1 MATGNLFG
9 IGGESNSLYGNSL
22 SSGTPIQ
29 PSSFIYFEWFIFKT
43 SASQPATPTGG
54 SWNFLTNTGTAPTGW
69 TSTVSG
75 IPLDNLWF
83 SIAFVDSRSPTN
95 IVWSTPGLIS
105 ATNSVYST
113 AYADTFTG
121 DGVDTT
127 WTLTQDPVV
136 VNNLDVSINGV
147 TQVPVVDYTISGTT
161 FTTTTPAPLN
171 SIILVK
177 YRQALPN
184 SYFGTAN
191 NVGYTPHNWIA
202 ATNVQAALDEV
213 ADDISA
219 IDGVSGSNL
228 VGYLPDG
235 TGAVG
240 STVQDKLRQTV
251 SVADFGADPTGVA
264 DSTAAIVAALA
275 TGKDVMLPD
284 GTYKLAPTAAQTIA
298 NQGYQRLYGEG
309 SVTLSV
315 NLASSIN
322 LFNFDGPVALE
333 NLAVDF
339 NNSYCQNAFVWRANA
354 GHIQVK
360 NVRFSNLKDTNN
372 LTGSATLYVVPTGNT
387 FEIEHI
393 KASSML
399 KRGNNVITDGPGQ
412 YSFIYVGGGSSSTQG
427 AIRNVF
433 VSEIHNI
440 DASDQ
445 IMFEDTSA
453 IYIATD
459 SSDQNNRIE
468 IDNIQGYN
476 FGKRLVKTQ
485 ASNVSV
491 SNLMGNSTE
500 EDSFSVI
507 SIQSDTATIGDKY
520 GCSVTNVVGYGK
532 MAVVVDCNAPG
543 AEIRNV
549 VGQIGPAALASPQ
562 AETIRVAG
570 NDTLVDGVWSN
581 SQRDIAIGSGV
592 QIVKNLTLR
601 NITLVIGSNKLSGA
615 TIYNRSDTLG
625 FDGLLIDGVYATVD
639 ASAAV
644 TAPIWLYDFLNGTT
658 KKGRNLV
665 IKNVVVQSNGI
676 LNQRGAIL
684 RFIENVSIESFKY
697 VNTSGLSHFRIIEI
711 ISCSNVNVDDVIIEG
726 VNQVGVNVSA
736 CTGRN
741 TINRVYNP
749 DTSSSVV
756 NNANSS
762 DVTVMNCDTTKVLA
776 TTTPA
781 WQNSKMTFG
790 TTANRPTVG
799 RTPYF
804 TQYLDTTL
812 GKPIWWDGANWKDSA
827 GTTV

>member
-1 MATGNLFG
+1 MAVALSP
-9 IGGESNSLYGNSL
+9 IGGAGAQFFDNNGNPLVGGKIYTYEAGTTTPLATYTTLAGTTAHTNPIILDSAGRVPGGEIWLTLPDLYKFV
-22 SSGTPIQ
+22 I
-29 PSSFIYFEWFIFKT
+29 KT
-43 SASQPATPTGG
+43 SADVTIGTYDNIQGYSSGSIAYAATEVQTATAGQTLFVLTEMFYNPG
-54 SWNFLTNTGTAPTGW
+54 TNTLAVFVDGVNQVVNNSYVES
-69 TSTVSG
+69 TSTSVTFMSG
-75 IPLDNLWF
+75 LHVG
-83 SIAFVDSRSPTN
+83 AVVKFVN
-95 IVWSTPGLIS
+95 ITVASTDATVVTYEPGFVGSVATTVAAKLQQTIS
-105 ATNSVYST
+105 VKDFGAV
-113 AYADTFTG
+113 G
-121 DGVDTT
+121 DGVT
-127 WTLTQDPVV
+127 
-136 VNNLDVSINGV
+136 
-147 TQVPVVDYTISGTT
+147 
-161 FTTTTPAPLN
+161 
-171 SIILVK
+171 
-177 YRQALPN
+177 
-184 SYFGTAN
+184 
-191 NVGYTPHNWIA
+191 
-202 ATNVQAALDEV
+202 
-213 ADDISA
+213 DD
-219 IDGVSGSNL
+219 
-228 VGYLPDG
+228 
-235 TGAVG
+235 
-240 STVQDKLRQTV
+240 
-251 SVADFGADPTGVA
+251 
-264 DSTAAIVAALA
+264 TAAIVAALA
-275 TGKDVMLPD
+275 TGQDVMLPD
-284 GTYKLAPTAAQTIA
+284 GTYKLVPTAAQTIA

-387 FEIEHI
+387 FEIEDI

-507 SIQSDTATIGDKY
+507 SIQSETATIGDKY

-549 VGQIGPAALASPQ
+549 VGQIGPAALVSPQ

-570 NDTLVDGVWSN
+570 NDILVDGVWSN

-592 QIVKNLTLR
+592 QIAKNVTLR

-697 VNTSGLSHFRIIEI
+697 INTSGLSHFRIIEI

-726 VNQVGVNVSA
+726 VNQIGVNVSV